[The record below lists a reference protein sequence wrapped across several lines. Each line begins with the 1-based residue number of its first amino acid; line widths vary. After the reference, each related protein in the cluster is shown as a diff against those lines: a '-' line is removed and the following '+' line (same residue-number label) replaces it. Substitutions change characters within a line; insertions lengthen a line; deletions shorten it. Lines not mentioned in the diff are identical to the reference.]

1 MKAQTIRLGSEAS
14 ILLQWQTTPDNV
26 SHSSMLGV
34 ANNETLIH
42 TVRRSFMERMR
53 NYRGRSLRNENLLSG
68 IFKSRL
74 VKV

>member
-14 ILLQWQTTPDNV
+14 IPLQWQTTPDNV

-34 ANNETLIH
+34 ANDKTLIH

-53 NYRGRSLRNENLLSG
+53 KYGGKSLRGKERAGRGMQICRAGS
-68 IFKSRL
+68 
-74 VKV
+74 